1 MGAMKYKTGYKNIV
15 FDCDSTLTK
24 IEGLD
29 EIARRKGLLDRV
41 REITAAGM
49 NGDLLFS
56 QSLRNRLE
64 IIQPSLE
71 DLKWLGQ
78 RYVEELVSD
87 ATVVI
92 DELKIRGLNIFI
104 LTGALLPAVEVLA
117 DYLKI
122 DRANV
127 SAVGFRGVTPFQRII
142 PINLDTFK
150 VNFVQQIKK
159 TGSTVLVGDGLVD
172 YEAGKSVDLFIG
184 FGGVVRRE
192 RLKELSSIYVEEP
205 RLQPILDIV
214 L

>member
-1 MGAMKYKTGYKNIV
+1 LGAMKYKTGYKNIV